1 MSDEPLVILGCGFTG
16 LVAARQALAAGRR
29 VKATVRG
36 DEAATALRAMG
47 VEAWVEERLTAD
59 AVEGLVEDGAVVLA
73 TFPPD
78 GVTDEAAAGA
88 TRRARAVAYVSS
100 TGVYGERTGRID
112 EETPTDARGPH
123 EAARLRA
130 ETVWRD
136 AGATALRAAG
146 IYGPGR
152 GLHRRLLEGRYR
164 LPGDGSRVVS
174 RVHVEDLAA
183 MALGCLER
191 GLRGEVFVASDDAP
205 VPQGEV
211 VRGLC
216 EWLGLAMPEAVP
228 LTEVHETMRHD
239 RSMVNARVKQALGM
253 TLKYPSWREGFA
265 QCLAAEGV
273 AVKATR

>member
-1 MSDEPLVILGCGFTG
+1 MSHEPLVILGCGFTG

-29 VKATVRG
+29 VKATVRSEG
-36 DEAATALRAMG
+36 AATTLRELG
-47 VEAWVEERLTAD
+47 IEAWVGERLTATV
-59 AVEGLVEDGAVVLA
+59 VEGLIGDGAVVLA

-78 GVTDEAAAGA
+78 GATDAAVAWA
-88 TRRARAVAYVSS
+88 AKRARAVVYVSS

-112 EETPTDARGPH
+112 EETPTDAKEPH
-123 EAARLRA
+123 EAARLKA
-130 ETVWRD
+130 ETTWRD

-174 RVHVEDLAA
+174 RVHVVDLAA
-183 MALGCLER
+183 MALGCLEK
-191 GLRGEVFVASDDAP
+191 GLRGEVFVAADDAP

-211 VRGLC
+211 ARGLC
-216 EWLGLAMPEAVP
+216 EWLGLPAPAAVA
-228 LTEVHETMRHD
+228 LTEVHETLRHD
-239 RSMVNARVKQALGM
+239 RSMVNAKVKRALGM
-253 TLKYPSWREGFA
+253 TLTYPTWREGFA

-273 AVKATR
+273 ALKAG